1 MTSRKDL
8 CTQFVKYNLYP
19 CINIFKGSCST
30 PWGVSEQHH
39 LNCLSALH
47 KEGCLSQAELGDT
60 DMDDWVLQTVQ
71 GYLID
76 FTHNPYQSRQPQ
88 PIVLP
93 LDKHVLVAQEV
104 QDLLQK

>member
-1 MTSRKDL
+1 MYTMLPYSS
-8 CTQFVKYNLYP
+8 
-19 CINIFKGSCST
+19 INIFKGSCLT
-30 PWGVSEQHH
+30 PWGVSEQHN

-47 KEGCLSQAELGDT
+47 KEGCLLQAELGND
-60 DMDDWVLQTVQ
+60 DKDDWDLQTVQ

-88 PIVLP
+88 SIVLP

-104 QDLLQK
+104 QDLQQK